1 MSAAPQLPTTFDR
14 VVLIADPGTPTK
26 RAEAAKDELAERLA
40 RELGQ
45 EVSVEVRSATL
56 RLTPEF
62 ELDMEAAEEL
72 AELTEPAHATVF
84 LTEIPRHTRGHPLIA
99 EVFTGPSIAVI
110 SLPTF
115 GVWARAERLVT
126 TMTAS
131 VMHMID
137 GDPNQRPSSGF
148 RWSSWTYDQEDREHL
163 LHAHTFTGGPRMA
176 MGMIMANEPW
186 KAVPKLS
193 SALAAAAAAGAFGI
207 FYTSIWQMAD
217 YLPTARL
224 ILIGLL
230 AITLVATWLIFGH
243 RLWEKPK
250 RESLAAVTVLYNFST
265 VMTLLVGVALVY
277 AILFTVILFS
287 SLIVIDA
294 RFMADVL
301 GNETEWNDYVELA
314 WLSAA
319 LGLFAGAIG
328 ASFDSDTDLRRL
340 THGQREWM
348 RTPES
353 DVGLTED

>member
-99 EVFTGPSIAVI
+99 EVFTDLAIAVI

-115 GVWARAERLVT
+115 GMWARAGRLVA

-131 VMHMID
+131 VKHMLD
-137 GDPNQRPSSGF
+137 GGSHGRSSSGF
-148 RWSSWTYDQEDREHL
+148 RWSMWTYDQEGREHL

-176 MGMIMANEPW
+176 LGMIMANEPW

-207 FYTSIWQMAD
+207 FYNSIWQMAD

-243 RLWEKPK
+243 RLWDKPK

-265 VMTLLVGVALVY
+265 VMTLLVGVTLVY
-277 AILFTVILFS
+277 LILFVVILLS

-294 RFMADVL
+294 QFMADVL
-301 GNETEWNDYVELA
+301 GDETEWNDYVELA

-328 ASFDSDTDLRRL
+328 ASFDSDTDLRQL

-348 RTPES
+348 RTPEVDAS
-353 DVGLTED
+353 AD

>member
-1 MSAAPQLPTTFDR
+1 M
-14 VVLIADPGTPTK
+14 ADPGTPTK
-26 RAEAAKDELAERLA
+26 RAEAAKDELAERLVL
-40 RELGQ
+40 ELGQ

-99 EVFTGPSIAVI
+99 EVFTGLSIAVI

-115 GVWARAERLVT
+115 GVWARSERLVT
-126 TMTAS
+126 TMTAA
-131 VMHMID
+131 VTRMID
-137 GDPNQRPSSGF
+137 GSHERPSSGF
-148 RWSSWTYDQEDREHL
+148 RWSSWTYDHEDREHL

-207 FYTSIWQMAD
+207 FYNSIWQMAD

-243 RLWEKPK
+243 RLWDKPK

-265 VMTLLVGVALVY
+265 VMTLLVGVTLVY
-277 AILFTVILFS
+277 AILFVVILLS

-294 RFMADVL
+294 QFMADVL
-301 GNETEWNDYVELA
+301 GDETEWNDYVELA

-328 ASFDSDTDLRRL
+328 ASFDSDTNLRQL

-348 RTPES
+348 RTPEVDAS
-353 DVGLTED
+353 AD